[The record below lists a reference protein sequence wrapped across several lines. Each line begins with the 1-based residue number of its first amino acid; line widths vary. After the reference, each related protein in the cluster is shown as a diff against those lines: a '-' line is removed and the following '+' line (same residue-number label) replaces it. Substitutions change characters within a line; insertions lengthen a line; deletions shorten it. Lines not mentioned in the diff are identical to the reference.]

1 MKKKLRRQLAR
12 NPELI
17 KVLKH
22 HPDYTPEPTAGGHVK
37 ITHTPTGEF
46 FYTGSTPSDR
56 QAIRQVEQ
64 HMRRIERG
72 AAS

>member
-1 MKKKLRRQLAR
+1 MNRKLRRQLNR
-12 NPELI
+12 NPELRDQ
-17 KVLKH
+17 LERN
-22 HPDYTPEPTAGGHVK
+22 PDFTAVATSGGHWK
-37 ITHTPTGEF
+37 IVHGPTGEF
-46 FYTGSTPSDR
+46 FYASSTSSDR